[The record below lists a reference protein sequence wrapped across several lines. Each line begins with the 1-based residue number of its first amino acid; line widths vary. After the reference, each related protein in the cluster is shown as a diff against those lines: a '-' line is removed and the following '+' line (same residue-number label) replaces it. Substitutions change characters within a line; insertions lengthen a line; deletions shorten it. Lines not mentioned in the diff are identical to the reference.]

1 MHDVIR
7 ALAASLPYKLLI
19 LFFGLCHVV
28 SALMWIGT
36 ALIFFRRERGSE
48 NIDASHD
55 GSPDST
61 LAKAR
66 SYLLDERVRGVDTRH
81 DLRRHEHAA

>member
-7 ALAASLPYKLLI
+7 ALAASLPYELLI
-19 LFFGLCHVV
+19 LFFGLYPMV

-36 ALIFFRRERGSE
+36 SLIFFRRERGSE
-48 NIDASHD
+48 NGDAFDD

-66 SYLLDERVRGVDTRH
+66 SYLLDERVRIDTRH
-81 DLRRHEHAA
+81 DLRRQGHGT